1 MNNSQCALSFAE
13 LNQRLHRD
21 EEWLKD
27 FQEALNKSNQIQ
39 QSVCTLLYSFQERID
54 SLSSNVATL
63 YTKSSVIQ
71 REQQNIRKLLST
83 VDATIQFHGK
93 TTALENT
100 IRDGNVMLSLD
111 DYLEKMRTLKEAIAF
126 FSTHLTY
133 KNKLEHVKL
142 IYEIGYSNI
151 EAEFSNLVRYS
162 CVAVDAKKLFECLD
176 DDYELPSFRL
186 DSFMTLRDVQKIH
199 QIASWLIEHSD
210 PSGERLFLHS
220 YSQFRA
226 ENMMKPLQFIADQI
240 GPNNRVKNAQFVK
253 TTKSCS

>member
-1 MNNSQCALSFAE
+1 MSYSQNVLSFAE
-13 LNQRLHRD
+13 LNQRLHKD
-21 EEWLKD
+21 EEWLRD

-39 QSVCTLLYSFQERID
+39 QSVCTLLGSFQDRID
-54 SLSSNVATL
+54 SLSANVATL

-100 IRDGNVMLSLD
+100 IRDGNVMLALD

-162 CVAVDAKKLFECLD
+162 CVPVDAKKLFECLD
-176 DDYELPSFRL
+176 DDY
-186 DSFMTLRDVQKIH
+186 
-199 QIASWLIEHSD
+199 
-210 PSGERLFLHS
+210 G
-220 YSQFRA
+220 
-226 ENMMKPLQFIADQI
+226 
-240 GPNNRVKNAQFVK
+240 KNAIIPIEFFHDA
-253 TTKSCS
+253 S

>member
-1 MNNSQCALSFAE
+1 MSYSQNVLSFAE
-13 LNQRLHRD
+13 LNQRLHKD

-39 QSVCTLLYSFQERID
+39 QSVCTLLVSFQDRID
-54 SLSSNVATL
+54 SLSANVATL

-100 IRDGNVMLSLD
+100 IRDGNVMLALD

-162 CVAVDAKKLFECLD
+162 CVPVDAKKLFECLD
-176 DDYELPSFRL
+176 DDYGKYYSFNL
-186 DSFMTLRDVQKIH
+186 
-199 QIASWLIEHSD
+199 
-210 PSGERLFLHS
+210 
-220 YSQFRA
+220 
-226 ENMMKPLQFIADQI
+226 
-240 GPNNRVKNAQFVK
+240 
-253 TTKSCS
+253 